1 MGGRSPC
8 ESRMKT
14 EDKGFAAFCEL
25 TDRWAKACTCLD
37 DLSKP
42 PWKRTYEAMLN
53 FKGLDI
59 THLPKR
65 WRNRIDKTF
74 VQINGITA
82 PYSIETWDD
91 YQKLSV
97 LDLARIGKLIHM
109 LI

>member
-1 MGGRSPC
+1 
-8 ESRMKT
+8 MKAD
-14 EDKGFAAFCEL
+14 DKGFAAFQEL
-25 TDRWAKACTCLD
+25 CDRWFKARMCLD
-37 DLSKP
+37 DMSKP

-74 VQINGITA
+74 GQINVITA
-82 PYSIETWDD
+82 PYAIKTWDD
-91 YQKLSV
+91 YQKMSV
-97 LDLARIGKLIHM
+97 LDLARIGKLIHL